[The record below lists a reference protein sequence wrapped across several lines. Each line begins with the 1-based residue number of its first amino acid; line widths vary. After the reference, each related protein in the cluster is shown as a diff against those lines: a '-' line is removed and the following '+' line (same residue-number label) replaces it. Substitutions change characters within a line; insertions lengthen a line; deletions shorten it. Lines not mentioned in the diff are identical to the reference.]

1 MDEYIKDVMEDIE
14 GFLKGHGADTMEELI
29 VFRSTKHF
37 LFGSFFIG
45 TVCGAIGM
53 RFHWL
58 LGIGLGLLGMMMPA
72 VLLYVSNKRDNEI
85 ILKDLKWLYEM
96 ITVQLQSGLHI
107 HQALQESEGL
117 MMNKRLRKSLK
128 VLTEKLLAGQDM
140 DSVLYQFEQSFRNHY
155 ISSFCLILRQMKHSG
170 YGVKLLED
178 IRLQIE
184 EMERMQLKKK
194 REWLEMQL
202 QLFQMLLFIGVLVL
216 VMYGCIL
223 AAFQNLSN
231 L

>member
-1 MDEYIKDVMEDIE
+1 MNEYIKEVIEDIE
-14 GFLKGHGADTMEELI
+14 SFLKAYGAETMEELI
-29 VFRSTKHF
+29 VFRSAMHF
-37 LFGSFFIG
+37 LGGSFLSGILCGMIG
-45 TVCGAIGM
+45 S
-53 RFHWL
+53 RFHWIL
-58 LGIGLGLLGMMMPA
+58 TIGFFVFGIFVPA
-72 VLLYVSNKRDNEI
+72 ILLYLSNQKDNEV

-117 MMNKRLRKSLK
+117 VTNRRLHKALK
-128 VLTEKLLAGQDM
+128 TLTEKLLSGQDM
-140 DSVLYQFEQSFRNHY
+140 DSVLNNFEQSFRNHY
-155 ISSFCLILRQMKHSG
+155 VSSFCLILRQMQHSG

-184 EMERMQLKKK
+184 EMERMQLRKKK
-194 REWLEMQL
+194 EWLEMQL
-202 QLFQMLLFIGVLVL
+202 QLFQILLFIGVLVL

>member
-1 MDEYIKDVMEDIE
+1 MREYLKEVIADIE
-14 GFLKGHGADTMEELI
+14 RFLKGHGADAMEELI
-29 VFRSTKHF
+29 VFRSVRYF
-37 LFGSFFIG
+37 FAGSFFAG
-45 TVCGAIGM
+45 VCCGAIGM

-58 LGIGLGLLGMMMPA
+58 LGISFFLLGLCIPA
-72 VLLYVSNKRDNEI
+72 GLLYLSNQKDNEV

-117 MMNKRLRKSLK
+117 MTNKRLRKALK
-128 VLTEKLLAGQDM
+128 TLTEKLLLGQDM
-140 DSVLYQFEQSFRNHY
+140 DSVLCEFEQSFRNHY
-155 ISSFCLILRQMKHSG
+155 IDSFCLILRQMQHSG

-194 REWLEMQL
+194 KEWLEMQL
-202 QLFQMLLFIGVLVL
+202 QLFQMLLFIGILVL
-216 VMYGCIL
+216 IMYGCIL

>member
-1 MDEYIKDVMEDIE
+1 MDEYLKEVIEDIE
-14 GFLKGHGADTMEELI
+14 SFMKSYGAEAMEELI
-29 VFRSTKHF
+29 VFRSAMHF
-37 LFGSFFIG
+37 LVGSFLSGILCGVIG
-45 TVCGAIGM
+45 G
-53 RFHWL
+53 RFHWI
-58 LGIGLGLLGMMMPA
+58 LGIGFFVFGIFIPA
-72 VLLYVSNKRDNEI
+72 MLLYLSNQKDNEV

-117 MMNKRLRKSLK
+117 VTNKRLRKALK
-128 VLTEKLLAGQDM
+128 TLTEKLLSGQDM
-140 DSVLYQFEQSFRNHY
+140 DSVLNNFEQSFRNHY
-155 ISSFCLILRQMKHSG
+155 ISSFCLILRQMQHSG

-184 EMERMQLKKK
+184 EMERMQLRKKK
-194 REWLEMQL
+194 EWLEMQL

>member
-1 MDEYIKDVMEDIE
+1 MKEYIKDVIE
-14 GFLKGHGADTMEELI
+14 EIENFLKGYGAETMSELS
-29 VFRSTKHF
+29 VYRNAKSF
-37 LFGSFFIG
+37 LIGSLLTGTICGLIG
-45 TVCGAIGM
+45 A

-58 LGIGLGLLGMMMPA
+58 LGLGFWALGCLIPAILLM
-72 VLLYVSNKRDNEI
+72 LSNKRDNEI
-85 ILKDLKWLYEM
+85 ILSDLKWLYEM

-117 MMNKRLRKSLK
+117 MTNKRLRRALK
-128 VLTEKLLAGQDM
+128 ILATKLLSGQDM
-140 DSVLYQFEQSFRNHY
+140 DTALYQFEQSFRNHY
-155 ISSFCLILRQMKHSG
+155 ISSFSLILRQMRHSG

-184 EMERMQLKKK
+184 EMERMQLRKK

-223 AAFQNLSN
+223 AAFQNLN
-231 L
+231 FL